1 MEMQDT
7 IELYVQNTQWAAS
20 TTSSK
25 YYQKYKDLIN
35 KTNVLFNSRKEPDG
49 KVNIA
54 GLFDI
59 TYQVRPPNE
68 FHKMSDNDIGVTAA
82 LETTFAPTEWVSKCN
97 LMKHILVVS
106 EHAKRNLKNTKD
118 QNGKGIFTPI
128 TVVPF
133 GFNSSN
139 EVLDIY
145 EDIDVTTDFNFLTV
159 CQMAPRKNFENMLS
173 WFVQEFKNDE
183 NVGLFVKTHL
193 QNNSTLDF
201 HAVKA
206 RINHILDTTSR
217 DRKCKVYLLH
227 GNFTEQQMMSLY
239 NPKYIDCYISATHGE
254 GFGIPIFN
262 AACNNIPIIA
272 TNWSGHLDFLRAPV
286 QVRKRKK
293 IISHFLKVDFD
304 IDKVRQHHLMPGLI
318 TENCLWAYPKEE
330 SFRKN
335 LRLVRKDKSSYLEDS
350 DRLSSYLREKYSLE
364 NITKQY
370 QEIVMS
376 DIQNANWSSSVMK
389 EVVSV

>member
-376 DIQNANWSSSVMK
+376 DIQNVAWSSSVMK